1 MPRASKFQP
10 HNHSTAHNSSEH
22 SLNLQHPIT
31 IGKTACT
38 HRDTCAST
46 LVNLYYN
53 CKPSDCSIP
62 ISTLAIK
69 EAKRLIADQA
79 NCFWESVYMC
89 SSNGTIIYPSILGFA
104 KLLLWFE
111 LVQGFQP
118 IQRFPEILWTVV
130 TGAGK
135 LFYIFLS
142 GFSQKTFWW
151 YPSHTEATSKNLLH
165 Q

>member
-1 MPRASKFQP
+1 LAQLNSLFQSIELGSQIDDYGAALKISLTTLQNLGDQQFGTFAKLNWKKLSKTWKQHAIEMTHKQFNWHNSSLTSPVATQLVAMPRASKFQP

-79 NCFWESVYMC
+79 NCF
-89 SSNGTIIYPSILGFA
+89 
-104 KLLLWFE
+104 
-111 LVQGFQP
+111 
-118 IQRFPEILWTVV
+118 
-130 TGAGK
+130 
-135 LFYIFLS
+135 
-142 GFSQKTFWW
+142 
-151 YPSHTEATSKNLLH
+151 
-165 Q
+165 